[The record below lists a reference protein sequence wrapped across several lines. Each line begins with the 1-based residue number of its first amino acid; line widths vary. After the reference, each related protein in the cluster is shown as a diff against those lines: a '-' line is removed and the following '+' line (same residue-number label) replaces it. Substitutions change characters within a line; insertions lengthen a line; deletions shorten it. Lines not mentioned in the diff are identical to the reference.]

1 MELEIV
7 ILSEVSQTEKD
18 GYHDITCMWNLKK
31 KKNGTNG
38 TYLQNE
44 NRVTNVEKKL
54 TVTKGEIE
62 RGINWE
68 IGIDIYT
75 QLYIK

>member
-1 MELEIV
+1 ME
-7 ILSEVSQTEKD
+7 S
-18 GYHDITCMWNLKK
+18 KK

-44 NRVTNVEKKL
+44 NRVTNVGKKL